1 MATPD
6 AIPDEVLSLM
16 AAKFRLLG
24 DPTRLAVLRS
34 VMMGGEMNVGQIVE
48 QTGRGLANV
57 SKHLKQLAEA
67 GLLARRK
74 EGPQVF
80 YRLDDPVVEKICH
93 LVCDSIL
100 TDMREQL
107 ERHRKVLGK
116 KGDAGDV
123 GG

>member
-16 AAKFRLLG
+16 ATKFRLLG

-34 VMMGGEMNVGQIVE
+34 VMRGGEMNVGQIVE

-116 KGDAGDV
+116 KGDAGD
-123 GG
+123 GGG